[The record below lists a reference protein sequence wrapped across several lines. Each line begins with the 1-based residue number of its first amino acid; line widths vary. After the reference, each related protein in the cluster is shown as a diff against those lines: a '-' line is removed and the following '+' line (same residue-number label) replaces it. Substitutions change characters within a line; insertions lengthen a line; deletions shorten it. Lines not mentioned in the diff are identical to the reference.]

1 MIDISLNNIEK
12 YYGANQVLEN
22 VSFEIHSNDRIGIV
36 GKNGCGKST
45 LFKIITE
52 EEPYDKGNFSKR
64 KGIKIG
70 YLLQDNSIYNELK
83 VEKLLYEGFKEIN
96 EIKNQWI
103 CFYLNFENNIEE
115 YGKLQEHY
123 EKLGGYTTEEKIK
136 KW

>member
-52 EEPYDKGNFSKR
+52 EEPYDKGSFSKR

-70 YLLQDNSIYNELK
+70 YLLVISIIVFLFLLKNCFLVASKSLLIWFKQTEGTSFRNSNSLDKSFIDL
-83 VEKLLYEGFKEIN
+83 
-96 EIKNQWI
+96 
-103 CFYLNFENNIEE
+103 
-115 YGKLQEHY
+115 
-123 EKLGGYTTEEKIK
+123 
-136 KW
+136 